1 MIYVGSESKIQE
13 DLTFAVGSEGS
24 ECAGNG
30 TVSLQ
35 AEAVQ
40 TSTLHPL
47 PPEIQVVWLSLGGS
61 QTIKDILS
69 PHVAESWLPGD

>member
-1 MIYVGSESKIQE
+1 MGSESKIQE

-47 PPEIQVVWLSLGGS
+47 PPEIQVV
-61 QTIKDILS
+61 
-69 PHVAESWLPGD
+69 